1 MQYKA
6 PERTD
11 LPNLFANPFDIRALN
26 GKDMELLVGR
36 EGLFEALANNIRL
49 ISPRVV
55 AIVGEKGSGRS
66 SLIQSVAATTEPV
79 HTVFWPE
86 KDEVTTIL
94 HQMYCDLMKDFE
106 TPPVHSVLISRLEEE
121 LAGNSG
127 YLPLII
133 FDHPY
138 LSGPELSEVLTKLMP
153 VLTRIRALTLI
164 SLTPGQKAGF
174 SEELL
179 SAMDVTPPLGLFS
192 KEEMASLINKR
203 VRKASNS
210 SWTAPP
216 SLVDKVMDESSGHV
230 GRAMRY
236 LRDFIDYSRGMP
248 LADDRKIDMKVNLS
262 SNPPTE
268 VEDPTFQRVAEM
280 APATSEVEV
289 VIRDA
294 TEELEPVTELPTSE
308 TDESEGEWAP
318 RFPSLSEVAELWSG
332 YDSDEELEDEG
343 EPQFDSDAEMG
354 TLDAGEQPHSDI
366 EEPHSDEPLLDEPLP
381 EPMDETPIEQEDDTS
396 DDSTPWKQEFRDVQ
410 GGAEIL
416 EMQPGTA
423 PASGGGK
430 LGGLRSRVQ
439 TTNIALSAAHR
450 DAQITPDGPM
460 EAKPNEGDRDPNQLH
475 QVETNDRN
483 ISLWVQDGV
492 DSPLTKEGA
501 SPAHTPRPIEGGG
514 RTSPSK
520 QVTPLDEKVIDET
533 NPAEV
538 LAALSN
544 MRRVAPPAKPTV
556 TLDINALMNLGA
568 SELVILEQALERE
581 ISPSDELLQQ
591 DLAVGRPR
599 LSQIFNGLLK
609 YGILTVR
616 KQGRSRLFR
625 ISAPA
630 KDHLANLALGG
641 E

>member
-6 PERTD
+6 PERMN
-11 LPNLFANPFDIRALN
+11 LPNLLANPFDIRALN
-26 GKDMELLVGR
+26 GKERELLVGR
-36 EGLFEALANNIRL
+36 GELFEALANNIRL

-66 SLIQSVAATTEPV
+66 SLIQSVAATTESV
-79 HTVFWPE
+79 HTVFWPV

-106 TPPVHSVLISRLEEE
+106 TPPVHSVLIDRLEEE
-121 LAGNSG
+121 LSGNSG

-138 LSGPELSEVLTKLMP
+138 LPGPELAEVLTKLMP

-179 SAMDVTPPLGLFS
+179 SEMDVTPPLGLFS
-192 KEEMASLINKR
+192 REEMASLINKR

-216 SLVDKVMDESSGHV
+216 ALIDKVMDESSGHV
-230 GRAMRY
+230 GRAMRF

-248 LADDRKIDMKVNLS
+248 LADGRKIDMKVKIS
-262 SNPPTE
+262 PNPTTE

-289 VIRDA
+289 EILDA
-294 TEELEPVTELPTSE
+294 TEEPVPVTEPSASE
-308 TDESEGEWAP
+308 TDESEDEWAP
-318 RFPSLSEVAELWSG
+318 RFPSLSAAAELWSG
-332 YDSDEELEDEG
+332 NDSDEELEDEG
-343 EPQFDSDAEMG
+343 EPQFDSDTEMG
-354 TLDAGEQPHSDI
+354 ILDAEEQPPSDI
-366 EEPHSDEPLLDEPLP
+366 EVPHLDEPLP
-381 EPMDETPIEQEDDTS
+381 EPIDEMPIEQEDDTY
-396 DDSTPWKQEFRDVQ
+396 DDSTPWKQEFSDLQ
-410 GGAEIL
+410 GGAEML

-423 PASGGGK
+423 PTSGGGK
-430 LGGLRSRVQ
+430 LGGLRSRMQ
-439 TTNIALSAAHR
+439 ATNIGLSAANR
-450 DAQITPDGPM
+450 GVPKPSVGPM
-460 EAKPNEGDRDPNQLH
+460 EAKPNENNRDPNELH
-475 QVETNDRN
+475 KVETNDRN
-483 ISLWVQDGV
+483 IALWVQDGV
-492 DSPLTKEGA
+492 DSPLSKEVA
-501 SPAHTPRPIEGGG
+501 PPAHAQPSAGGEAIP
-514 RTSPSK
+514 SPPK
-520 QVTPLDEKVIDET
+520 QILPLDEKVIDET
-533 NPAEV
+533 NPAEI

-544 MRRVAPPAKPTV
+544 MRRVAPPVEPTV
-556 TLDINALMNLGA
+556 TLDINALMNLSAG
-568 SELVILEQALERE
+568 ELVILEQALERE

-591 DLAVGRPR
+591 ELVVGRPR

-609 YGILTVR
+609 FGILTVR

-630 KDHLANLALGG
+630 KDHLANLAPGG

>member
-6 PERTD
+6 PERTN
-11 LPNLFANPFDIRALN
+11 LPNLFANPFDIMALN

-36 EGLFEALANNIRL
+36 DELFEALANNIRL

-55 AIVGEKGSGRS
+55 AIVGERGSGRT
-66 SLIQSVAATTEPV
+66 SLIQSVAATTESV

-106 TPPVHSVLISRLEEE
+106 TPPVHSVLIDRLEEE
-121 LAGNSG
+121 LSGNSG

-133 FDHPY
+133 FDHKFLP
-138 LSGPELSEVLTKLMP
+138 GPELAEVLTKLMP

-174 SEELL
+174 PEELL
-179 SAMDVTPPLGLFS
+179 SEMDVTSPLGLFS
-192 KEEMASLINKR
+192 RKEMASLINKR

-216 SLVDKVMDESSGHV
+216 ALIDKVMDVSSGHV
-230 GRAMRY
+230 GRAMRF

-248 LADDRKIDMKVNLS
+248 LADGRKIDMKVKIS
-262 SNPPTE
+262 PNPTTE

-280 APATSEVEV
+280 APTTSEVEV
-289 VIRDA
+289 EILDV
-294 TEELEPVTELPTSE
+294 TEEPEPVTEPSASE
-308 TDESEGEWAP
+308 TDESEDEWAP
-318 RFPSLSEVAELWSG
+318 RFPSLSEAAELWSG
-332 YDSDEELEDEG
+332 NDSDEELEDEG
-343 EPQFDSDAEMG
+343 EPQFDSDTEMG
-354 TLDAGEQPHSDI
+354 IHDAE
-366 EEPHSDEPLLDEPLP
+366 EEPPSEIGEPHLDESLP
-381 EPMDETPIEQEDDTS
+381 EPIDEMPIEQEDDTN
-396 DDSTPWKQEFRDVQ
+396 DDPTPWKQEFSDLQ
-410 GGAEIL
+410 GGAEML

-423 PASGGGK
+423 PTSGGGK
-430 LGGLRSRVQ
+430 LGGLRSRMQ
-439 TTNIALSAAHR
+439 STNIGLSAANR
-450 DAQITPDGPM
+450 DVPKPSVGPM
-460 EAKPNEGDRDPNQLH
+460 EAKPNENNRDPNQLH
-475 QVETNDRN
+475 KVETNDRN
-483 ISLWVQDGV
+483 IALWIQDGV
-492 DSPLTKEGA
+492 DSPLPKGVAPPTHTQPAGEEGMP
-501 SPAHTPRPIEGGG
+501 SPP
-514 RTSPSK
+514 K
-520 QVTPLDEKVIDET
+520 QAPPLDEKVIDET
-533 NPAEV
+533 NPAEI

-544 MRRVAPPAKPTV
+544 MRRVAPPVEPTV
-556 TLDINALMNLGA
+556 TLDINALMNLSAG
-568 SELVILEQALERE
+568 ELVILEQALERE

-591 DLAVGRPR
+591 ELVVGRPR

-609 YGILTVR
+609 FGILTVR

-630 KDHLANLALGG
+630 KDHLANLAPGG